1 MTEAEIHTL
10 LEIQYLKGRIDEL
23 HKALPTITNLERK
36 RKLDTR
42 LDKYY
47 NKLKETDEVA
57 YHLFQVEKF
66 NREHSKRKGIQE
78 IKDLLNEVFDKTE
91 DPILRIKIQ
100 DQLNRYTK

>member
-1 MTEAEIHTL
+1 MTEAEIQTL

>member
-36 RKLDTR
+36 RKLDIR

-47 NKLKETDEVA
+47 TKLKETDEVA
-57 YHLFQVEKF
+57 QHLFQVEKY
-66 NREHSKRKGIQE
+66 NRDHSKRKGIQE
-78 IKDLLNEVFDKTE
+78 IKDLLNEVYEKVE
-91 DPILRIKIQ
+91 DPVLRIKIEE
-100 DQLNRYTK
+100 QLNKYTS

>member
-36 RKLDTR
+36 RKLDIR

-47 NKLKETDEVA
+47 TKLKETDEVA
-57 YHLFQVEKF
+57 YHLFQVEKY
-66 NREHSKRKGIQE
+66 NRDHSKRKGIQE
-78 IKDLLNEVFDKTE
+78 IKDLLNEVYEKVE
-91 DPILRIKIQ
+91 DPVLRIKIEE
-100 DQLNRYTK
+100 QLNKYTS